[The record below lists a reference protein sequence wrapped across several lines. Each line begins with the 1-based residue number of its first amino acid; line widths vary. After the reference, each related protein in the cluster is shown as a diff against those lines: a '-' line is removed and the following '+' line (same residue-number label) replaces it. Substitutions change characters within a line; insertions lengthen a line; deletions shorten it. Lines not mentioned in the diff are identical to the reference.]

1 MAINPLH
8 PYIPQ
13 EHPIREQKTEQETPI
28 PNQVQAEVVQQ
39 PGEPIPIQ
47 QSQEA
52 AQTNYTDREQDQKQQ
67 QQEDDD
73 LEATEH
79 KTRKSFQ
86 ALHKGLE
93 QVADGIQQLRDLQD
107 NPSLDE
113 RLRHIS
119 TTGNRLVADIEQ
131 TVKETVD
138 AAVAAGQRF
147 FEVSVAELTAVRVT
161 IDGCLVDIAAA
172 QTRIPTPHIS
182 DYSAKAQA
190 LRVARSRLTEYASQ
204 ITEKTN
210 SMLELAEQAICKL
223 LSGQEMIVN
232 GYESVRQGEA
242 DGFKVIE
249 SGFKKF
255 FASIYELT
263 DCTTVYRQQAENLI
277 RSVAEVPPQLEA
289 AIGGRAALG
298 IPEKMAV
305 ALWTNPD
312 KTERCWRQLQGHL
325 SRLTTTNTL
334 FGNTIDE
341 IFEKASKAVLGEGQ
355 IAVDC
360 VHEDL
365 GDLKSEA
372 KQSLTPLA
380 ARAIDQILEGAEQ
393 VEEALDELVATGKQ
407 KHDRVK
413 RGSTAKLPSH
423 FNVRL

>member
-13 EHPIREQKTEQETPI
+13 QHPIRETPI

-52 AQTNYTDREQDQKQQ
+52 AQTNYTDREQDEKQQ
-67 QQEDDD
+67 QADDD
-73 LEATEH
+73 LEATEDE
-79 KTRKSFQ
+79 TRKSLQ
-86 ALHKGLE
+86 DLRKGLE

-107 NPSLDE
+107 NASLDE

-138 AAVAAGQRF
+138 AAVAAGQSF
-147 FEVSVAELTAVRVT
+147 FEVSVAELTAVRLT
-161 IDGCLVDIAAA
+161 MDGCLVDIAAA
-172 QTRIPTPHIS
+172 QARIPTPHIN
-182 DYSAKAQA
+182 DYSAQAKA

-223 LSGQEMIVN
+223 LSGQEMIVS

-255 FASIYELT
+255 FASIYEIT
-263 DCTTVYRQQAENLI
+263 DCTSVYRQQAENLI
-277 RSVAEVPPQLEA
+277 RSVAEVPAQLEA

-325 SRLTTTNTL
+325 SRLTTTSNL

-355 IAVDC
+355 TAVDC
-360 VHEDL
+360 VYEDL

-407 KHDRVK
+407 KHNRVK